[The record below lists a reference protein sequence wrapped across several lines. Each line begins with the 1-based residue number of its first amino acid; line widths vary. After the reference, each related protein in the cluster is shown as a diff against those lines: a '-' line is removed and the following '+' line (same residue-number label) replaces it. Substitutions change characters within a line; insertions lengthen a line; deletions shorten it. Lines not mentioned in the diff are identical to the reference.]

1 MQCAYVSVMQI
12 VTPPCLISSCTD
24 SQPLATNQ
32 PPSIS
37 HHSDNPTT
45 TIVDSSQTFDIDS
58 QEFATTFRPC
68 FSNRKTI
75 SLPLTKLGSLALGR
89 GSVAVCG
96 IVQYFKPVTRS
107 RGSDFYITIGL
118 LDETS
123 ATNTVS
129 CTLFNQSDQRLISNI
144 PVGQIVL
151 LKGLKTSNY
160 QGRIQATGYNGVI
173 IGVFRNRQDEP
184 VPKSIGDW
192 YSLSNQEKDVI
203 ARLKTWSH
211 EQGMLL
217 VNTQLCKFS
226 VGHFFNTVCR
236 VAAVHTCMDENRTA
250 LKIFDGTTPK
260 FPCDHLDTTQGRWT
274 SDLDRQLAV
283 KYSSVICEVQVT
295 DWNRHFS
302 IEPGQYISLR
312 NVHVEPNCRDGPL
325 GKNDIQAVTLTLS
338 PKQNS
343 GTITI
348 LIGNE
353 SERVNKYLRDFP
365 EPCGPFPIFMRPSNT
380 PPGPLFEIITNDRTK
395 QTATV
400 QEVLKSPP
408 GKLFVVEGQIM
419 SFSNGPIEEL
429 CQLRCSMCKTRYVF
443 PRSSEPPLPEMV
455 CVFCSNSKNDGPRV
469 VYMYV
474 FVMRLKDR
482 TGILDICVTAEDG
495 EIFLHHVSPT
505 NLYARQSS
513 REELT
518 KLLYVL
524 TGGNDPF
531 YPVPTEMDF
540 ERPRVKCCVQTFT
553 SIDGKARFTLNDTVC
568 KVSSLMCDCV

>member
-1 MQCAYVSVMQI
+1 MSYFL
-12 VTPPCLISSCTD
+12 PD
-24 SQPLATNQ
+24 SQPLTTNQ

-37 HHSDNPTT
+37 HPADNPTT
-45 TIVDSSQTFDIDS
+45 NIVDSSQTFDIDS
-58 QEFATTFRPC
+58 QQFAATSSNDLRP
-68 FSNRKTI
+68 SSTNRKTVN
-75 SLPLTKLGSLALGR
+75 LPHTNLGSLAVGQ

-107 RGSDFYITIGL
+107 RGSDYYITIGL

-129 CTLFNQSDQRLISNI
+129 CTLFNPSDQQLISNI

-151 LKGLKTSNY
+151 LKGLKTSKY
-160 QGRIQATGYNGVI
+160 QGRIQATGYNGAI
-173 IGVFRNRQDEP
+173 IGVFRNRQNEP
-184 VPKSIGDW
+184 VPRSIGDW
-192 YSLSNQEKDVI
+192 YSLSNQEKDII

-217 VNTQLCKFS
+217 VNTQLCQFS

-236 VAAVHTCMDENRTA
+236 VVAVHTCMNENRTV
-250 LKIFDGTTPK
+250 LDIFDGTTPK
-260 FPCDHLDTTQGRWT
+260 FPCDHLDTTRGRWT
-274 SDLDRQLAV
+274 SDIDRQLAV
-283 KYSSVICEVQVT
+283 KLNSSIICEVQVT
-295 DWNRHFS
+295 DWNRQFS
-302 IEPGQYISLR
+302 IKPGQYISLR
-312 NVHVEPNCRDGPL
+312 NVHVEPNCQDGTCL
-325 GKNDIQAVTLTLS
+325 GKNDIQAVKLTLS
-338 PKQNS
+338 SKQNS
-343 GTITI
+343 GTITV
-348 LIGNE
+348 LTGNE
-353 SERVNKYLRDFP
+353 SELVNKYLSDFP

-380 PPGPLFEIITNDRTK
+380 PPDPLFEIIINDRMK

-400 QEVLKSPP
+400 QEVLKSRS

-429 CQLRCSMCKTRYVF
+429 CQLRCSMCKTRYVS
-443 PRSSEPPLPEMV
+443 PRSSDPPLPAEMV
-455 CVFCSNSKNDGPRV
+455 CVFCSDSKNDGPCL

-495 EIFLHHVSPT
+495 EIFLHHVRPT

-518 KLLYVL
+518 RLLYVL

-531 YPVPTEMDF
+531 YPVPTEVDLK
-540 ERPRVKCCVQTFT
+540 RPRVRCCVRTFT
-553 SIDGKARFTLNDTVC
+553 SIDGKTRFTLNDTVC
-568 KVSSLMCDCV
+568 KVSV